1 MDAPFSSESRIISTM
16 AAEESD
22 GVGGFRVIVPSSK
35 ATRIFLLVFG
45 SLTIIGGLITLTLG
59 TNGVRTIEGI
69 RLLGT
74 GLTMLASGALFFMI
88 LWLWSVNAALLIGQ
102 GVVGY
107 RNIFRRREFWSPG
120 EIGRVVEMAI
130 SYGWWTSQPQRAIY
144 LFGLDGRQLV
154 VLTPRMWNANDLR
167 DFIDATGIQPEVRD
181 APVTAKALRR
191 EFPKGFGWVA
201 QHNLIAGCITSLAAV
216 ALVVGGYVLVRALFS
231 R

>member
-1 MDAPFSSESRIISTM
+1 M

-107 RNIFRRREFWSPG
+107 RNIFRRREFWSPA
-120 EIGRVVEMAI
+120 R
-130 SYGWWTSQPQRAIY
+130 S
-144 LFGLDGRQLV
+144 
-154 VLTPRMWNANDLR
+154 
-167 DFIDATGIQPEVRD
+167 
-181 APVTAKALRR
+181 
-191 EFPKGFGWVA
+191 VA
-201 QHNLIAGCITSLAAV
+201 SSKWPSAMGGGHHSRSARSIFSGSMEGNWSFSLPAC
-216 ALVVGGYVLVRALFS
+216 GTQTT
-231 R
+231 